1 MKNKVKYTKSLVI
14 GSAIVSLGAV
24 GWGIYELTNSEFL
37 TGLGFIFAGVVMY
50 LNNCSNLFKSNK

>member
-24 GWGIYELTNSEFL
+24 GWGIYEVN
-37 TGLGFIFAGVVMY
+37 
-50 LNNCSNLFKSNK
+50 